1 MKETVLAPGLPA
13 VPVLIRARLAAY
25 LPLLKLRITALLV
38 LYGVAAALVAGGGQV
53 PLGRL
58 VLFVVFGS
66 AASGAAAALNHLIE
80 RDSDRQME
88 RTRNRPLPSGQVT
101 PQSVAWLATVLL
113 LVAIPGAWL
122 TLGGAV
128 ALQLAL
134 GAAVYAGLYTAIL
147 KRRTPWNIVVG
158 GIAGSNMA
166 LAGWYV
172 GSAQL
177 SLGAWLLGAL
187 VFLWTPPH
195 FWGLA
200 VARDSDYRAAGLPM
214 LPQVAGVPRTAR
226 EIAIYAIATCTVSLA
241 LGWYGYLGPLY
252 TVAAL
257 ILGLLFTGYALRF
270 WRRPTPQHGGSLFK
284 FSGIYLGLLL
294 LAMLADLWLMHPA
307 VASAHT
313 APVTLVPAH
322 GSIMREAPPAL
333 RLTVTQPVELAFSKL
348 EVNGPAGAVSM
359 AAALQ
364 LEEGRTL
371 VQSLPALPA
380 GSYTVHWR
388 LLSTDGH
395 LTEGDS
401 GFRIDPSAVAGPG
414 RPGLATAAA
423 GASAPG
429 GLRTVGMVALF
440 ALAMAGAGWLIFTL
454 LRRPRS

>member
-1 MKETVLAPGLPA
+1 MKETVLAPGLA
-13 VPVLIRARLAAY
+13 VAPSLIRARLAAY

-53 PLGRL
+53 PTDRL
-58 VLFVVFGS
+58 FFFLLFGS
-66 AASGAAAALNHLIE
+66 AASSAAAALNHLIE
-80 RDSDRQME
+80 RDSDRKME

-101 PQSVAWLATVLL
+101 PRAVALLATALL

-166 LAGWYV
+166 LAGWFV
-172 GSAQL
+172 GSDHL
-177 SLGAWLLGAL
+177 SLGAWLLAAL

-226 EIAIYAIATCTVSLA
+226 EIALYAIATCAVSLA
-241 LGWYGYLGPLY
+241 LGWYGYLGPVY
-252 TVAAL
+252 TAAAI
-257 ILGLLFTGYALRF
+257 ILGLLFVGYALRF
-270 WRRPTPQHGGSLFK
+270 WRRPTPRHGGSLFK

-313 APVTLVPAH
+313 APVTLVPVH
-322 GSIMREAPPAL
+322 GVILREAPPEL
-333 RLTVTQPVELAFSKL
+333 RLTVTQPVEVAFSHL
-348 EVNGPAGAVSM
+348 EITGPSGPVQIETP
-359 AAALQ
+359 LR

-371 VQSLPALPA
+371 VQVLPALRA
-380 GSYTVHWR
+380 GTYTVRWR

-395 LTEGDS
+395 VTEGAS
-401 GFRIDPSAVAGPG
+401 GFSIDPSAALEPG
-414 RPGLATAAA
+414 RPGLAKVT
-423 GASAPG
+423 GPSAFS
-429 GLRTVGMVALF
+429 GLQAIGTGALF
-440 ALAMAGAGWLIFTL
+440 GILIGVAGWRLFTL
-454 LRRPRS
+454 VRRPRY